1 MPVAHNHCTIVP
13 SGSQER
19 RAMYRPLINEELVKR
34 IKESALRH
42 GETGSAW
49 INQACRE
56 RLAREAADREIDEEE
71 LA

>member
-1 MPVAHNHCTIVP
+1 
-13 SGSQER
+13 
-19 RAMYRPLINEELVKR
+19 MYRPLISEKLVKR